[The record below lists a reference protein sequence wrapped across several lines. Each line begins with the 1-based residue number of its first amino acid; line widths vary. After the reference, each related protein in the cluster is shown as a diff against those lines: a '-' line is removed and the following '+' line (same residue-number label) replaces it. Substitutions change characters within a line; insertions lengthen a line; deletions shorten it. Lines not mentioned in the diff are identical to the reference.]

1 MKSKL
6 KKIFKEK
13 RTIII
18 SILLG
23 LILIGLIIFICT
35 KVFHKD
41 KEITPDDPT
50 VSEFENY
57 LKDAIKPFDEDTIK
71 DFISSTDKLSTIDSI
86 YWGAIYSD
94 KIGNDLKIMYTLSR
108 LIYNDSDLLSYM
120 KSKNM
125 FDEESGLSE
134 VTLSIKFINK
144 ALNAKFVDTKIA
156 ANDEFT
162 TGYYDGIAAVM
173 CDTENCIVSVSKDK
187 ELDNGSLGSYIS
199 IKNDLTKNKYGYEIT
214 AQHYY
219 YELDLDGNLQLDVYN
234 NAFKEKQFC
243 STSITYLYA
252 NNYKLPDSCDANAA
266 LDKTKYTF
274 DKNYRFVKSENI

>member
-1 MKSKL
+1 MKNKL
-6 KKIFKEK
+6 KINFKNK
-13 RTIII
+13 KTIII

-35 KVFHKD
+35 KIFHKD
-41 KEITPDDPT
+41 KELTPDNPT
-50 VSEFENY
+50 TKEFEDY

-71 DFISSTDKLSTIDSI
+71 DFISSTDKLTTIDSI
-86 YWGAIYSD
+86 YWGAMYSD
-94 KIGNDLKIMYTLSR
+94 RIGNDLKIMYTLSR
-108 LIYNDSDLLSYM
+108 LIYSDSDLISYM

-134 VTLSIKFINK
+134 VLLSIKFINK
-144 ALNAKFVDTKIA
+144 ALNAKFTDTEIQA
-156 ANDEFT
+156 GDEFT

-173 CDTENCIVSVSKDK
+173 CDNENCIVSVSEDK
-187 ELDNGSLGSYIS
+187 ENENNSIGSYIS
-199 IKNDLTKNKYGYEIT
+199 IKSELTSNKEGYEIT

-219 YELDLDGNLQLDVYN
+219 YELDLNGNLKLDIYN
-234 NAFKEKQFC
+234 NAFKEKNFC

-252 NNYKLPDSCDANAA
+252 SNYQLPDSCDANAT